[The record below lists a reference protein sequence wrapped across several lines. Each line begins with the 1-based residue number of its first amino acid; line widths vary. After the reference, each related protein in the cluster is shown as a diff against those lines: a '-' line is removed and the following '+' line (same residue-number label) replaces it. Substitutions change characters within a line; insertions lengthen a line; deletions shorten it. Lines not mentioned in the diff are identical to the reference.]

1 MASVFPRKP
10 KAEMAK
16 PTPAQRAQAEMTIKK
31 ARVQLV
37 LNHPFFATL
46 LMKAKVTL
54 DDKLPTACVN
64 AHGHIKVGTGF
75 ATTITVSQ
83 AMFVLAHEV
92 MHPALAHFSR
102 RGSRNP
108 HGWNVAGDKTI
119 NDMLVQ
125 AGMTKVE
132 GCIYQ
137 PGASAFYAEELYQQD
152 PEGSGSGQGADG
164 ADGAYEPGNGLDDM
178 DQTPMDEA
186 SQRECE
192 ETWRVNMAQAKTIA
206 KQQGK
211 MPGSLERL
219 VDSIINPVTPWFTL
233 LERLMTNF
241 IKADYSWSRPNKRH
255 IGAGLYLP
263 SSGKQPSMGTVV
275 IQSDES
281 GSISPTEL
289 EHFAGHISKIIE
301 TCRPE
306 KVIVLHTDTHV
317 HKHVDEFTMDDLPLR
332 FKSYAGGGTD
342 MRAGFQWIEEHGVD
356 PEVCIT
362 LTDGFS
368 PWPDKPTPY
377 PAVILCTTD
386 TPVPFGEVI
395 RYSVV

>member
-16 PTPAQRAQAEMTIKK
+16 PTAAQRAQAEMTIKK

-54 DDKLPTACVN
+54 DDKVPTACVN
-64 AHGHIKVGTGF
+64 AYGHIRVGTAF
-75 ATTITVSQ
+75 ATTITVRQ
-83 AMFVLAHEV
+83 GMFILAHEV
-92 MHPALAHFSR
+92 LHPALHHFSR
-102 RGSRNP
+102 KGSRNAR
-108 HGWNVAGDKTI
+108 GWNVAGDKVI
-119 NDMLVQ
+119 NDMLVS
-125 AGMTKVE
+125 AGLE
-132 GCIYQ
+132 SIPGGIYHA
-137 PGASAFYAEELYQQD
+137 GASQFAAEELYQQD
-152 PEGSGSGQGADG
+152 PEGNGPGDKQDG
-164 ADGAYEPGNGLDDM
+164 PYEPGNGLDDM
-178 DQTPMDEA
+178 DQAPMDDAQE
-186 SQRECE
+186 RECE

-275 IQSDES
+275 IQQDES
-281 GSISPTEL
+281 GSIDNLSGQ
-289 EHFAGHISKIIE
+289 HFAGNTSKIIE

-306 KVIVLHTDTHV
+306 KVIVLHTDTRV
-317 HKHVDEFTMDDLPLR
+317 HDHVDEFTLDDLPIV
-332 FKSYAGGGTD
+332 FKTYAGGGTD
-342 MRAGFQWIEEHGVD
+342 MTAGVKWCIDQGID
-356 PEVCIT
+356 PEVFIT
-362 LTDGFS
+362 LTDGYTPF
-368 PWPDKPTPY
+368 PTEDPGF
-377 PAVILCTTD
+377 PLVWLITTD
-386 TPVPFGEVI
+386 VVAPIGETI
-395 RYSVV
+395 RYKVE

>member
-1 MASVFPRKP
+1 MDSDFPRKP
-10 KAEMAK
+10 KAELTK
-16 PTPAQRAQAEMTIKK
+16 PTPEQRAMAETTIKK

-37 LNHPFFATL
+37 LQHPFFATL

-64 AHGHIKVGTGF
+64 AYGHIKVGTGF
-75 ATTITVSQ
+75 ATTITVQ
-83 AMFVLAHEV
+83 QMMFVLAHEV

-108 HGWNVAGDKTI
+108 RGWNVAGDKII

-137 PGASAFYAEELYQQD
+137 HGASAFYAEELYQQD

-164 ADGAYEPGNGLDDM
+164 AYEPGNGLDDM
-178 DQTPMDEA
+178 DHTPMDDAQE
-186 SQRECE
+186 RECE

-219 VDSIINPVTPWFTL
+219 VDSIINPVTPWFLL

-281 GSISPTEL
+281 GSISPNEL

-306 KVIVLHTDTHV
+306 KVIVLHTDTRV
-317 HKHVDEFTMDDLPLR
+317 HTHVDEFTLDDLPLQ

-342 MRAGFQWIEEHGVD
+342 MRAGVQWCIEQGVD
-356 PEVCIT
+356 PEVFVT
-362 LTDGFS
+362 LTDGYTPF
-368 PWPDKPTPY
+368 PTEDPGF
-377 PAVILCTTD
+377 PLVWLITTD
-386 TPVPFGEVI
+386 IVAPIGETV
-395 RYSVV
+395 RYRVE